1 MIIILRPLGK
11 DPWSGLKN
19 YRNCYEDL
27 GSYFTRSGRLYT
39 GLTKADEER
48 LGNLLSLDLSPSS
61 EFWRSF
67 FIRTGTKDLYLDTV
81 DPMDELRYIFLK
93 SHKRVASSIFE
104 RKSSAN
110 FVLVNKDEEAKKS
123 NIYGRL
129 KRKAFREFD
138 KLSRE
143 DIVKCLRLYGHNA
156 ENVSAEVAEN
166 MLSDIVEGNPSKFVE
181 LWVENKDKETQFLL
195 EKAIARNVIRKNKN
209 IYRYGSDTIGHGL
222 DDTIGFLKD
231 PKNQDIRIAIE
242 RAVETKASMPEI
254 EKESVEK
261 DNEEIKEDDN

>member
-11 DPWSGLKN
+11 DPWSGLIK

-27 GSYFTRSGRLYT
+27 GPYFTRSGRIYT

-48 LGNLLSLDLSPSS
+48 LGGLLSLDLSPTS
-61 EFWRSF
+61 EFWVSF
-67 FIRTGTKDLYLDTV
+67 FIRTGAKDLYLDTT
-81 DPMDELRYIFLK
+81 DPMDELRYVFLK

-110 FVLVNKDEEAKKS
+110 FVLINKDEEAKKA
-123 NIYGRL
+123 NVYGRL
-129 KRKAFREFD
+129 KRKALKEFD
-138 KLSRE
+138 RLSRE

-156 ENVSAEVAEN
+156 ETVSAEVAEN
-166 MLSDIVEGNPSKFVE
+166 MLFDIIEGNPSKFIEV
-181 LWVENKDKETQFLL
+181 WVENKDKETQFLL

-222 DDTIGFLKD
+222 DDTISFLKD
-231 PKNQDIRIAIE
+231 VKNQDIRIGIE
-242 RAVETKASMPEI
+242 RAVESKSFMPEI
-254 EKESVEK
+254 DKEVI
-261 DNEEIKEDDN
+261 NEVKKIDTEDDD